1 MPSRFDPD
9 SIARAYGV
17 VGRRA
22 QIRAIHACL
31 VTGRHP
37 LLEGPVGVGKT
48 ALARAVAEGMGRG
61 FVRVDGDGRY
71 TEAKLVGHFD
81 PPGVLERGYQA
92 DLFIA
97 GPLIQAMRSGALL
110 FINELN
116 RMPEGVQN
124 VLLPALDEG
133 MVMVPHLGMVQAAS
147 GFGLVATQN
156 PAEFVA
162 TGHLSE
168 ALLDRFELVR
178 LDYQEESEEHRIV
191 QQEARFA
198 PTTTLVAEA
207 VRLVRATRTDPRI
220 RRGASV
226 RAAIAIADLATALDG
241 DLAAAAALALPTRIE
256 LADSRRTP
264 MTEVLHDLLEEL
276 EKKKRLSPQRPD

>member
-1 MPSRFDPD
+1 MPLDLEGLAQRHQ
-9 SIARAYGV
+9 I
-17 VGRRA
+17 VGRRPEL
-22 QIRAIHACL
+22 RAMAACL
-31 VTGRHP
+31 VCARNV

-48 ALARAVAEGMGRG
+48 ALARAVCEGLGRG

-71 TEAKLVGHFD
+71 SEARLVGHFD
-81 PPGVLERGYQA
+81 PPGVLARGYLPE
-92 DLFIA
+92 LFVP
-97 GPLIQAMRSGALL
+97 GPLAAAMRAGAVL

-133 MVMVPHLGMVQAAS
+133 LIQVPHLGAIRAEP
-147 GFGLVATQN
+147 GFAVVATQN

-178 LDYQEESEEHRIV
+178 LGYQSADEEALIV
-191 QQEARFA
+191 AQEARHGPEEA
-198 PTTTLVAEA
+198 LIHGAVA
-207 VRLVRATRTDPRI
+207 LCRATRTDPRV

-226 RAAIAIADLATALDG
+226 RAAVAIADLAAALDG
-241 DLAAAAALALPTRIE
+241 DLHAAAALALPTRIE
-256 LADSRRTP
+256 LADGR
-264 MTEVLHDLLEEL
+264 EGAFELFLAEL
-276 EKKKRLSPQRPD
+276 EKKNRLSPSGAPAPR